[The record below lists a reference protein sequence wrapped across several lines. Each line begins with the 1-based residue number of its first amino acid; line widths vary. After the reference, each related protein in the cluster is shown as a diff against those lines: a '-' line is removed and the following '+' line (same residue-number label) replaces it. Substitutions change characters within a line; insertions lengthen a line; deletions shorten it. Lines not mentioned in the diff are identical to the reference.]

1 MNVTVSFT
9 LKGAPSVTFTFPN
22 LNAPASTQTAGYLTV
37 TATPNA
43 ATNSVNVTYGPRF
56 YNGATDVTNFN
67 AVGLAASQS
76 SMTLSFATPATTST
90 GSSSGPAATTTSP
103 QIPAAAATTALG
115 EPDAVGEVREA
126 SQQAQA
132 AINACNVQA
141 GTCVADAL
149 DAYADKLEALAPRL
163 PPQLHPLPGIVREAA
178 HKVRAARTKA
188 EAVSAVKTA
197 IAQVNKTIALLRAED
212 PNAASIG
219 SAVGRAVD
227 QTLEVAETKLLRAS
241 EL

>member
-1 MNVTVSFT
+1 
-9 LKGAPSVTFTFPN
+9 
-22 LNAPASTQTAGYLTV
+22 LNAAAYSQPSGYLTV

-43 ATNSVNVTYGPRF
+43 ATNSVTVTYSASY
-56 YNGATDVTNFN
+56 YNSSTDVANFN
-67 AVGLAASQS
+67 AVALAASPS
-76 SMTLSFATPATTST
+76 SMTLSFASPATTST

-103 QIPAAAATTALG
+103 QIPTTTVAGATG
-115 EPDAVGEVREA
+115 PDPVEEVREA
-126 SQQAQA
+126 SGEAQK
-132 AINACNVQA
+132 AIQGCNTNT

-149 DAYADKLEALAPRL
+149 DAYASKLEALAPRL
-163 PPQLHPLPGIVREAA
+163 PPQLHTLPGIVRGAA
-178 HKVRAARTKA
+178 QKVRTARTKA

-197 IAQVNKTIALLRAED
+197 ITEVNKTIALLRAED

-227 QTLEVAETKLLRAS
+227 QTLEIAETKLLRAS